1 MNKWLAEVQCKLL
14 TRSDDTAVL
23 RLETEDTG
31 ELFAACPLPRSG
43 PVAAAVEPVID
54 SSRYFVLRV
63 EDEATKRHAF
73 LGLGFRSRDAAS
85 DLKMALA
92 DYEKQLQRSA
102 EAERRRDAH
111 ELGAGGGDAA
121 AGAAP
126 AAALRDLSLK
136 DKISVSVPVRHAARL
151 HGCSGKFSALSA
163 LRFVRRS
170 WPPRSRREARTRLL
184 QRWRSRR
191 RRGAWTRLRCRA
203 CAWRRRRAP
212 RQQHPQ
218 PRPQPQPQPQ
228 PLCRRGGPRFSAARA
243 QYECICL
250 AKQRSG

>member
-54 SSRYFVLRV
+54 SSRYIVLRV
-63 EDEATKRHAF
+63 VDDATKRHAF

-102 EAERRRDAH
+102 EAARRRDAH
-111 ELGAGGGDAA
+111 DLGAGGDSS
-121 AGAAP
+121 GAAP

-136 DKISVSVPVRHAARL
+136 DKISVSVPVRHAARA
-151 HGCSGKFSALSA
+151 HGCSGKVSALSA
-163 LRFVRRS
+163 RVLRAEAGQESGRQRRS
-170 WPPRSRREARTRLL
+170 CSSGGAFAASGARGHACDAARAPGAAAGHRRSSTR
-184 QRWRSRR
+184 SH
-191 RRGAWTRLRCRA
+191 AHARA
-203 CAWRRRRAP
+203 CACSSCAGGLGDILAP
-212 RQQHPQ
+212 RT
-218 PRPQPQPQPQ
+218 
-228 PLCRRGGPRFSAARA
+228 
-243 QYECICL
+243 
-250 AKQRSG
+250 RSMNAYA

>member
-1 MNKWLAEVQCKLL
+1 MQCKLL

-23 RLETEDTG
+23 RLETEDGG

-111 ELGAGGGDAA
+111 EHAAGDDSLA
-121 AGAAP
+121 AGAG
-126 AAALRDLSLK
+126 AALRDLSLK
-136 DKISVSVPVRHAARL
+136 DKLSVSVPVRTGAA
-151 HGCSGKFSALSA
+151 APQ
-163 LRFVRRS
+163 RR
-170 WPPRSRREARTRLL
+170 
-184 QRWRSRR
+184 
-191 RRGAWTRLRCRA
+191 C
-203 CAWRRRRAP
+203 
-212 RQQHPQ
+212 
-218 PRPQPQPQPQ
+218 
-228 PLCRRGGPRFSAARA
+228 
-243 QYECICL
+243 EC
-250 AKQRSG
+250 